1 VEGVEHLH
9 SAGAH
14 AEYLVGRRAH
24 YLLVVKANQPTLHAQ
39 LAGLAWRDIPVAD
52 RTRDHAHGR
61 IELRTLKAAAVAGL
75 GFPHAAQAIQATRRA
90 REPASRRWRTET
102 VYAVTSLALG
112 SASPAQ
118 LAGYLRGHRR
128 TENQLHWA
136 RDVTFADHASRART
150 GNLPHTMAS
159 LRNLATSVLRLG
171 GHANIAAALRHSGRD
186 PTRPLALLSI
196 PIPHPR
202 NGYHDTLQEP
212 WCRCRRSPRRPASDV
227 RRCTSTSQTSKR
239 SWSPGTNV
247 RSPATS
253 NISPKSGT
261 KLATLAS
268 GSKLCSRPTPSFPT
282 STTAPNSRHF
292 CIEVSTSPER
302 SSNSATSSETC

>member
-1 VEGVEHLH
+1 MTAMR
-9 SAGAH
+9 SSCWQPWTTPTARSWPNARPTPPPTRSRCPSRCWTAWTSPTSWSPPTRRDTQRAH

-159 LRNLATSVLRLG
+159 LRIL
-171 GHANIAAALRHSGRD
+171 
-186 PTRPLALLSI
+186 
-196 PIPHPR
+196 
-202 NGYHDTLQEP
+202 
-212 WCRCRRSPRRPASDV
+212 
-227 RRCTSTSQTSKR
+227 
-239 SWSPGTNV
+239 
-247 RSPATS
+247 
-253 NISPKSGT
+253 
-261 KLATLAS
+261 
-268 GSKLCSRPTPSFPT
+268 
-282 STTAPNSRHF
+282 
-292 CIEVSTSPER
+292 
-302 SSNSATSSETC
+302 